1 MHIMAVSVL
10 RKKLALLLSARYLS
24 TRAFERQTKYNTWK
38 GKLQMLPVINSAW
51 PL

>member
-1 MHIMAVSVL
+1 MNIMAVSVL
-10 RKKLALLLSARYLS
+10 RKKLALLLSASYLS
-24 TRAFERQTKYNTWK
+24 TRVFERETKYNTWK